1 MSKLPVIYQFTMKEM
16 GYLLFKKKICPRCLG
31 QMDKKKCHEVVDG
44 KIFDSASQDLYISA
58 CKHVNHY
65 YYTYVCRECGKEFTL
80 AELAEKKKTD
90 Y

>member
-1 MSKLPVIYQFTMKEM
+1 MSKLPVTYQFTMKEM
-16 GYLLFKKKICPRCLG
+16 AYLFFKKKICPRCLG

-44 KIFDSASQDLYISA
+44 KSFEPSEDLYISA

-90 Y
+90 L